1 MAMNILPISNLY
13 SPVPNILY
21 VLKIN
26 YFDSKLLQAPFTKNF
41 NIPNDRSKSFE
52 FSVIFDGNIL
62 YYILTISS
70 VTLEKLFFFF
80 YIIRSF
86 YIYDHNIILL

>member
-1 MAMNILPISNLY
+1 MAMNILLISNLY

-26 YFDSKLLQAPFTKNF
+26 YFDSKLLQAPYTKNF

-52 FSVIFDGNIL
+52 FYLIFDGNIL
-62 YYILTISS
+62 Y
-70 VTLEKLFFFF
+70 
-80 YIIRSF
+80 
-86 YIYDHNIILL
+86 NIQSLQ